1 MAKKLTKGALKQIV
15 KECLVEILQE
25 GFGNSLDE
33 QLSTRSRSAV
43 IQENSG
49 LRRSPQQNAAANTA
63 TRRAGLA
70 DISMGT
76 KESTVNEQFNERVSS
91 TVNQMTDDPILS
103 EILSDTAR
111 TTLQNQI
118 AGEKTPSAA
127 SGDRAAR
134 AAAASDPLSIFADS
148 AKNWSKL
155 AFND

>member
-1 MAKKLTKGALKQIV
+1 MAKKLTKGALKRIV

-33 QLSTRSRSAV
+33 QLSTRSAV
-43 IQENSG
+43 IQEHSNS
-49 LRRSPQQNAAANTA
+49 RSSSRNKSNVSTA
-63 TRRAGLA
+63 TRRTGLDNINLAGNKGA
-70 DISMGT
+70 
-76 KESTVNEQFNERVSS
+76 TVNESFNERVSN